1 MTTLDRSTVLI
12 TGGASGIG
20 RQMAQSFAAAG
31 STVVIWDLN
40 LEGAQQVAKDLTA
53 TSGNDH
59 HAYRVDV
66 TDRDLI
72 RETAA
77 QVRSEVGEVDVLVN
91 NAGIISG
98 SAPLVETSEEQIELT
113 FAVNT
118 LSLFWVTKAFL
129 PGMIERDAGHVVTI
143 ASASGLLGVSR
154 LVAYASSKHAAV
166 GFDES
171 LRMEL
176 AEMAPGVRTT
186 VVNPY
191 YIDTGMFDGVA
202 SRVPWLLP
210 ILKEADV
217 ASAVVKAVASDRQ
230 QVHLPWAIRTLSPLR
245 VLPVR
250 AFDGLMNLLGV
261 NETMKTFTGRTGPAE
276 VKERQAG

>member
-20 RQMAQSFAAAG
+20 RQMAQAFAAAG

-40 LEGAQQVAKDLTA
+40 LEGAQQVAKDLAA
-53 TSGNDH
+53 TSGTEH

-66 TDRDLI
+66 TDKDLV
-72 RETAA
+72 RQTADA
-77 QVRSEVGEVDVLVN
+77 VRAEVGDVDVLVN

-98 SAPLVETSEEQIELT
+98 SAPLTEASEEQIELT

-129 PGMIERDAGHVVTI
+129 PAMIERDAGHVVTI
-143 ASASGLLGVSR
+143 ASASGLVGVSR

-176 AEMAPGVRTT
+176 AELSPGVRTT
-186 VVNPY
+186 VANPY

-202 SRVPWLLP
+202 SKVSWLLP
-210 ILKEADV
+210 ILQEADV
-217 ASAVVKAVASDRQ
+217 AKQVVKAVADNRPR
-230 QVHLPWAIRTLSPLR
+230 VNMPFAINTLSPLR
-245 VLPVR
+245 ILPVR

-261 NETMKTFTGRTGPAE
+261 NDTMKTFTGRTSPAE
-276 VKERQAG
+276 VKAQQAS